1 MTRSFAK
8 FAAPVL
14 AGALLLL
21 AAPALAA
28 GVKVEKATIE
38 KKTGAYEISVEY
50 PRTGNAPVDADIA
63 AWAKAQAD
71 DFVNLS
77 VGDRQADE
85 NPYALDITYEV
96 PRNDADWLAVVFT
109 IYTDTGG
116 AHPNTDFAAMN
127 YVMPDGWRIYLPEI
141 FGGRKALEKISA
153 LAIADLTKRLTGPD
167 GMSDADTIHTG
178 AGPAWDNFQD
188 FVLEPKVL
196 HIDFPPYQVAAYAA
210 GPQETDIPLSALKPF
225 MRKDFRAPAASFDCA
240 AAATPTEK
248 AICSDVVLARLD
260 RAVAEAYARK
270 LSYEFDAANKEKIKQ
285 AQRAWLTT
293 RDSACAD
300 ADVPC
305 LTGVYKARLAEL
317 NKTEG

>member
-1 MTRSFAK
+1 M
-8 FAAPVL
+8 
-14 AGALLLL
+14 
-21 AAPALAA
+21 
-28 GVKVEKATIE
+28 
-38 KKTGAYEISVEY
+38 
-50 PRTGNAPVDADIA
+50 
-63 AWAKAQAD
+63 
-71 DFVNLS
+71 
-77 VGDRQADE
+77 GDRQADE

-96 PRNDADWLAVVFT
+96 PRNDAEWFAVVFT

-167 GMSDADTIHTG
+167 GMSDADTIMTG

-210 GPQETDIPLSALKPF
+210 GPQETDIPLAALKAF

-248 AICSDVVLARLD
+248 AICSDVALARLD
-260 RAVAEAYARK
+260 RDVAEAYARK
-270 LSYEFDAANKEKIKQ
+270 LKYEFDAANKENIKQ
-285 AQRAWLTT
+285 AQRAWLAT
-293 RDSACAD
+293 RDSACSD
-300 ADVPC
+300 AAVQC

-317 NKTEG
+317 DEGGGVKGLLAYKPIFVVPPQVQKVGPICSDERQAE